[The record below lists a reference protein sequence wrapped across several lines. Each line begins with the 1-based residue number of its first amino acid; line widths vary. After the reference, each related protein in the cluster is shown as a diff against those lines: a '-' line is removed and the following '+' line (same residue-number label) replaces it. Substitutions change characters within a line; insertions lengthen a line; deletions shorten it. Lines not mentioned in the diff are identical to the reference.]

1 MLESVFQFRKESLM
15 QSTEHQE
22 LIIKGLSEAL
32 KATPDTPEYDHQ
44 RERYTEMLVIKII
57 VVNSDVVSRDRRHVY
72 VPRAY
77 DVINSAVEAVLGKTV
92 TEEYLKHRIEQVKGS
107 KWFGRQRLV
116 TRLKK
121 PAE

>member
-1 MLESVFQFRKESLM
+1 MESVFQFRKESLM

-44 RERYTEMLVIKII
+44 RERYTEILVLKVIA
-57 VVNSDVVSRDRRHVY
+57 VNSDIVSRDRRHVY

-77 DVINSAVEAVLGKTV
+77 DVIKDAVEAVLGKTV

>member
-1 MLESVFQFRKESLM
+1 MESVFQFRKESLM

-44 RERYTEMLVIKII
+44 RERYTEILVFKVIA
-57 VVNSDVVSRDRRHVY
+57 VNSDIVSRDRRHVY

-77 DVINSAVEAVLGKTV
+77 DVIKDAVEAVLGKTV
-92 TEEYLKHRIEQVKGS
+92 TEEYLKHRIEQVKVI

>member
-1 MLESVFQFRKESLM
+1 MESVFQFRKESLM

-44 RERYTEMLVIKII
+44 RERYTEILVFKII
-57 VVNSDVVSRDRRHVY
+57 AVNSDVVSRDRRHVY

-77 DVINSAVEAVLGKTV
+77 DVIKDAVEAVLGKTV
-92 TEEYLKHRIEQVKGS
+92 TDEYLKHRIEQVKGS

>member
-1 MLESVFQFRKESLM
+1 LESVFQFRKESLM

-44 RERYTEMLVIKII
+44 RERYTEILVFKII
-57 VVNSDVVSRDRRHVY
+57 AVNSDVVSRDRRHVY

-77 DVINSAVEAVLGKTV
+77 DVIKDAVEAVLGKTV
-92 TEEYLKHRIEQVKGS
+92 TEDYLKHRIEQVKGS

>member
-1 MLESVFQFRKESLM
+1 MESVFQFRKESLM

-32 KATPDTPEYDHQ
+32 KATPDTPDYDHQ
-44 RERYTEMLVIKII
+44 RERYTEILVFKII
-57 VVNSDVVSRDRRHVY
+57 AVNSDIVSRDRRHVY

-77 DVINSAVEAVLGKTV
+77 DVIKSAVEAVLGKTV
-92 TEEYLKHRIEQVKGS
+92 TDEYLKHRIEQVKGS

>member
-1 MLESVFQFRKESLM
+1 MESVFQFRKEPLM

-44 RERYTEMLVIKII
+44 RERYTEILVIKII

-77 DVINSAVEAVLGKTV
+77 DVIKSAVEAVLGKTV

>member
-1 MLESVFQFRKESLM
+1 MESVFQFRKESLM

-77 DVINSAVEAVLGKTV
+77 DVIKSAVEAVLGKTV
-92 TEEYLKHRIEQVKGS
+92 TDEYLKHRIEQVKGS

>member
-1 MLESVFQFRKESLM
+1 MESVFPFRKEPLM

-44 RERYTEMLVIKII
+44 RERYTEILVFKVIA
-57 VVNSDVVSRDRRHVY
+57 VNSDIVSRDRRHVY

-77 DVINSAVEAVLGKTV
+77 DVIKSAVEAVLGRTV
-92 TEEYLKHRIEQVKGS
+92 TDEYLKHRIEQVKGS

>member
-1 MLESVFQFRKESLM
+1 LESVFQFRKEPLM

-44 RERYTEMLVIKII
+44 RERYTEILVFKVIA
-57 VVNSDVVSRDRRHVY
+57 VNSDVVSRDRRHVY

-77 DVINSAVEAVLGKTV
+77 DVIKDAVEAVLGKTV
-92 TEEYLKHRIEQVKGS
+92 TDEYLKHRIEQVKGS

>member
-77 DVINSAVEAVLGKTV
+77 DVIKSAVEAVLGKTV
-92 TEEYLKHRIEQVKGS
+92 TDEYLKHRIEQVKGS

>member
-1 MLESVFQFRKESLM
+1 MESVFQFRKEPLM

-44 RERYTEMLVIKII
+44 RERYTEILVFKVIA
-57 VVNSDVVSRDRRHVY
+57 VNSDIVSRDRRHVY

-77 DVINSAVEAVLGKTV
+77 DVIKSAVEAVLGRTV
-92 TEEYLKHRIEQVKGS
+92 TDEYLKHRIEQVKGS

>member
-1 MLESVFQFRKESLM
+1 MESVFHFRKESLM

-44 RERYTEMLVIKII
+44 RERYTEILVFKII
-57 VVNSDVVSRDRRHVY
+57 AVNSDVVSRDRRHVY

-77 DVINSAVEAVLGKTV
+77 DVIKDAVEAVLGKTV
-92 TEEYLKHRIEQVKGS
+92 TEEYLKHRIEQVKDS

>member
-1 MLESVFQFRKESLM
+1 MESVFQFRKESLM

-77 DVINSAVEAVLGKTV
+77 DVIKSAVEAVLGKTV

>member
-1 MLESVFQFRKESLM
+1 MESVFQFRKEPLM

-44 RERYTEMLVIKII
+44 RERYTEILVIKII

-77 DVINSAVEAVLGKTV
+77 DVIKDAVEAVLGKTV

>member
-1 MLESVFQFRKESLM
+1 MESVFQFRKESLM

-44 RERYTEMLVIKII
+44 RERYTEILVIKII

-77 DVINSAVEAVLGKTV
+77 DVIKDAVEAVLGKTV

>member
-1 MLESVFQFRKESLM
+1 MESVFQFRKEPLM

-44 RERYTEMLVIKII
+44 RERYTEILVFKVIA
-57 VVNSDVVSRDRRHVY
+57 VNSDVVSRDRRHVY

-77 DVINSAVEAVLGKTV
+77 DVIKDAVEAVLGKTV
-92 TEEYLKHRIEQVKGS
+92 TDEYLKHRIEQVKGS

>member
-1 MLESVFQFRKESLM
+1 MESVFQSRKESLM

-44 RERYTEMLVIKII
+44 RERYTEILVIKII

-77 DVINSAVEAVLGKTV
+77 DVIKDAVEAVLGKTV

>member
-1 MLESVFQFRKESLM
+1 MESVFHFRKESLM

-44 RERYTEMLVIKII
+44 RERYTEILVFKVIA
-57 VVNSDVVSRDRRHVY
+57 VNSDIVSRDRRHVY

-77 DVINSAVEAVLGKTV
+77 DVIKDAVEAVLGKTV
-92 TEEYLKHRIEQVKGS
+92 TEDYLKHRIEQVKGS

>member
-1 MLESVFQFRKESLM
+1 M

-44 RERYTEMLVIKII
+44 RERYTEILVIKII

-77 DVINSAVEAVLGKTV
+77 DVIKDAVEAVLGKTV

-107 KWFGRQRLV
+107 KGFGRQRLV

>member
-1 MLESVFQFRKESLM
+1 MESVFQFRKESLM

-44 RERYTEMLVIKII
+44 RERYTEILVFKVIA
-57 VVNSDVVSRDRRHVY
+57 VNSDIVSRDRRHVY

-77 DVINSAVEAVLGKTV
+77 DVIKSAVEAVLGKTV
-92 TEEYLKHRIEQVKGS
+92 ADEYLKHRIEQVKGS
-107 KWFGRQRLV
+107 KWLGRQRLV

>member
-1 MLESVFQFRKESLM
+1 MESVFQFRKESLM

-44 RERYTEMLVIKII
+44 RERYTEILVFKII
-57 VVNSDVVSRDRRHVY
+57 AVNSDVVSRDRRHVY

-77 DVINSAVEAVLGKTV
+77 DVIKDAVEAVLGKTV